1 MSDIFSGDRLN
12 KAFSFPFKDPD
23 WQQKLL
29 IAFLLVIA
37 NFIVPL
43 VPMIFLMGYCFQIA
57 RSIIVDKAEMPVLPE
72 WRDWGGFFKDGI
84 KLMGVSLIYML
95 PAVLVFLLGFIVI
108 FGGSFLIVFLEDLG
122 QDFDVLLGIF
132 SMLSSFSWIFFMGI
146 GMILSLLTGVFYAP
160 AMAHMV
166 AKDEFAAAFRIK
178 EWWPYFK
185 KNFFGFLLAYLMIWG
200 ISMVSAII
208 MQILQ
213 LTVVLCCLIPILM
226 SFVSTYSTL
235 VTYALFGYAY
245 LEGVEKDS
253 KIEVRGD

>member
-12 KAFSFPFKDPD
+12 IAFSFPFKDPN

-37 NFIVPL
+37 NFIIPFI
-43 VPMIFLMGYCFQIA
+43 PMIFLLGYCYQIA
-57 RSIIVDKAEMPVLPE
+57 RSIIIDKAEMPVLPE
-72 WRDWGGFFKDGI
+72 WQDWGGFFKDGI
-84 KLMGVSLIYML
+84 KLIGVSLVYML
-95 PAVLVFLLGFIVI
+95 PAVLVFALGVLVI
-108 FGGSFLIVFLEDLG
+108 AGGSFLIVFLEGLG
-122 QDFDVLLGIF
+122 ERYQVLLGIF
-132 SMLSSFSWIFFMGI
+132 SMLSSLSWVFFMGV
-146 GMILSLLTGVFYAP
+146 GMVLSLLTGIFYAP
-160 AMAHMV
+160 AVTHMI
-166 AKDEFAAAFRIK
+166 AKGEVAAAFHFK

-185 KNFFGFLLAYLMIWG
+185 KNFFGFLLSYLMIWG
-200 ISMVSAII
+200 ISMVSAIL

-235 VTYALFGYAY
+235 VSYALFGYAY

-253 KIEVRGD
+253 RIEVRGD